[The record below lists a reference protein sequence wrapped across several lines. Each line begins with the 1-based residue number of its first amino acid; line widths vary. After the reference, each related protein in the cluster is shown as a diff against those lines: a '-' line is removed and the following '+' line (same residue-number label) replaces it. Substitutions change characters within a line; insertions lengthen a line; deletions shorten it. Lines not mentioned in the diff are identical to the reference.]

1 MQSTTNSSR
10 SLAVSVLA
18 AHDLLMMAVN
28 CTIDYGSPKQTK
40 TGGQWLTAGRGVGV
54 GGAGLTALQPG

>member
-28 CTIDYGSPKQTK
+28 CTIDYGSRKQTK
-40 TGGQWLTAGRGVGV
+40 TGGQWLTAGRGVG
-54 GGAGLTALQPG
+54 GAGLTALQPG